1 MKLARQLYDRLIHSH
16 FFRVW
21 QEAGNA
27 SFRLAPYWIG
37 GGLTAL
43 MAVFYYRVFVWSENF
58 AHRWAEPYP
67 YLSLALIP
75 IGMLASWLLVHFLA
89 PGASGSGIP
98 QLIATLKAPVS
109 NETFYARMLGPIVI
123 PVKLLGSCACVAL
136 GGVSGREGPMLQISG
151 SIFYT
156 LHRLWPTRRHFSL
169 PTQRSLID
177 IRSMILAGGAA
188 GLAAAFNT
196 PLGGIIF
203 AIEELAKV
211 HLSQVRTY
219 IFHAVVLAGLLAQ
232 AILGNYLYLDPIH
245 ATDAGLG
252 AMVRVVPV
260 ALVIGLIGGLFAK
273 GLVMAGGYRAKLS
286 FGKKFGM
293 TILCGLLVAGLF
305 LWLGNTNLGS
315 GRELI
320 REYLREP
327 GANATLP
334 VALGRIL
341 GNYFTYIGGVVGGV
355 FAPALASGAALG
367 AWSASFITGVDPQVL
382 VLVGMAAFLTGVT
395 QTPFTSAI
403 LVLEMT
409 NGHNAI
415 FTLLL
420 ASVCAQGAARLVD
433 PISFYEHISDR
444 FLREAGIEAPAH

>member
-1 MKLARQLYDRLIHSH
+1 LPYSQFFIDLYHRIITSRL
-16 FFRVW
+16 FQVW
-21 QEAGNA
+21 REAGNV
-27 SFRLAPYWIG
+27 SYRLAPYWLG
-37 GGLTAL
+37 GALTAF
-43 MAVFYYRVFVWSENF
+43 MAVFYYRIFVWSEEF
-58 AHRWAEPYP
+58 ARSWAHGNR
-67 YLSLALIP
+67 YLSIALIP
-75 IGMLASWLLVHFLA
+75 AGMVLSWMLVHFVA

-98 QLIATLKAPVS
+98 QLIASLKAPPSGGDFVHK
-109 NETFYARMLGPIVI
+109 MLSPLII
-123 PVKLLGSCACVAL
+123 PVKLAGSCVCVAL

-151 SIFYT
+151 SIFYGIQ
-156 LHRLWPTRRHFSL
+156 RIWPSR
-169 PTQRSLID
+169 QRSLID

-211 HLSQVRTY
+211 HLAQVRTY

-232 AILGNYLYLDPIH
+232 GLLGNYLYLDTIH
-245 ATDAGLG
+245 ASDKGLG
-252 AMVRVVPV
+252 AMIRVIPV
-260 ALVIGLIGGLFAK
+260 ALIIGAIGGIFAK
-273 GLVMAGGYRAKLS
+273 GLVKAGALRARLPLLQKL
-286 FGKKFGM
+286 GM

-305 LWLGNTNLGS
+305 LWLGDTNLGS

-320 REYLREP
+320 RDYLRDP
-327 GANATLP
+327 AVNAEFS

-367 AWSASFITGVDPQVL
+367 AWSANFLTGIDPQVL
-382 VLVGMAAFLTGVT
+382 VLVGMTAFLTGVT

-409 NGHNAI
+409 NGHNVI

-420 ASVCAQGAARLVD
+420 ASICAQGAAHLID
-433 PISFYEHISDR
+433 PVSFYEHVSER
-444 FLREAGIEAPAH
+444 FLKEAGFAPTPHS